1 MSDPQ
6 DAGVPPTHRFVDAAR
21 PAGASNS
28 DVEWSNLVGGLAHEI
43 KNPLSTIRLN
53 LDLLAEELQG
63 EGLAQ
68 RKAKRRVDLLQR
80 ETQRL
85 QDVLDRFLQFV
96 KLPDY
101 RLEPTDLNHHV
112 QNLLDFYRTQAERNK
127 VELIPYLEPNLP
139 KVKLD
144 RELFRGVVLNLL
156 LNAQQAMPEG
166 GQLVVRTTARDD
178 EVELDLIDTGVG
190 MPPTA
195 LSRAFDVFFS
205 TKAAGTGLGLPF
217 AKKVV
222 EGHGGRIE
230 LQSEVGRGT
239 RVCIRLPT
247 SPVEPSS
254 ETGRPETTEATAPS
268 PSVEPPLSSPTTDPF

>member
-1 MSDPQ
+1 MSHPQ
-6 DAGVPPTHRFVDAAR
+6 DANVPPPPHFVDAAR
-21 PAGASNS
+21 PAGATNS

-166 GQLVVRTTARDD
+166 GQLVVRTTARDL

-190 MPPTA
+190 MPPAA
-195 LSRAFDVFFS
+195 LSRAFDIFFS

-217 AKKVV
+217 ARKVV

-230 LQSEVGRGT
+230 LQSEPGRGT
-239 RVCIRLPT
+239 RVCIRLPASPADPSGEAVRSEATEPPAPPSTPETPPPSPT
-247 SPVEPSS
+247 SEPS
-254 ETGRPETTEATAPS
+254 
-268 PSVEPPLSSPTTDPF
+268 